1 MDFFKPVSKYD
12 GIEEEEEEEEKDDDV
27 GDIEDVEDENENEN
41 NIKITN
47 AINFIERI
55 INNDN
60 SLSKSLK
67 TKYS

>member
-1 MDFFKPVSKYD
+1 MDFFKPVSKDDD
-12 GIEEEEEEEEKDDDV
+12 GIEEGKDDDV
-27 GDIEDVEDENENEN
+27 DDIEDVEDENENEN